1 MSLAVLNVA
10 YPFSAVGRDSIGGA
24 EQVLNAIDKAMVEA
38 GHHSFVLATDDSK
51 ISGTLIDVPAW
62 DEPIT
67 NSMRKHVYAYLR
79 RAIAQA
85 LEERQ
90 IDVLHLHG
98 VDFENYL
105 PKTTAP
111 IVATLHLPLYYY
123 RANLLGT
130 LDDQIMVTCVSKTQ
144 MRDVIP
150 FRAARLI
157 ENGVDT
163 NKLPRAVPR
172 GSFALA
178 LGRICPEKG
187 FHIAL
192 DAAARAGVELR
203 LAGYVFPYAAHQVY
217 FEQEIAPRLDSRR
230 RFVGPAGWE
239 AKCRLLS
246 AARCVLIPS
255 LIAETSSLVAME
267 ALSCGTPVIAFPSGA
282 LADIVEHGT
291 TGFLV
296 NDADEMARAIKWSES
311 IDRRR
316 CRARATRRFSES
328 RMVAQYVELYES
340 LASNNQA
347 SHPSPD
353 GHDPAARSRPH
364 A

>member
-62 DEPIT
+62 NEPIT
-67 NSMRKHVYAYLR
+67 SSMRKHVYAYLR

-150 FRAARLI
+150 FRAGRLI

-192 DAAARAGVELR
+192 DA
-203 LAGYVFPYAAHQVY
+203 
-217 FEQEIAPRLDSRR
+217 
-230 RFVGPAGWE
+230 
-239 AKCRLLS
+239 
-246 AARCVLIPS
+246 
-255 LIAETSSLVAME
+255 
-267 ALSCGTPVIAFPSGA
+267 
-282 LADIVEHGT
+282 
-291 TGFLV
+291 
-296 NDADEMARAIKWSES
+296 
-311 IDRRR
+311 
-316 CRARATRRFSES
+316 
-328 RMVAQYVELYES
+328 
-340 LASNNQA
+340 
-347 SHPSPD
+347 
-353 GHDPAARSRPH
+353 
-364 A
+364 